1 MSPLDVARFSE
12 SLWENET
19 LTHLREEKRKRVAI
33 KVWWRDLQSCWECS
47 GTCYTHIQCQ
57 ATTIVAPTWWHT
69 TTWCCEVL
77 RKSMGKRNFDP
88 PEGRKTP
95 TPGSKSMVEGPTKVL
110 RVFRALLYTYTM
122 PNHHYTSTYMLAYHH
137 LKPRRS
143 PKACGKTKLWPTWG
157 KKNANAW
164 Q

>member
-1 MSPLDVARFSE
+1 MGKRNFDPPEGRKTPTPGSKSMVEGPTKVLRVFRALLYTYTMPNHHYTSTYM
-12 SLWENET
+12 LAYH
-19 LTHLREEKRKRVAI
+19 HLKP
-33 KVWWRDLQSCWECS
+33 D
-47 GTCYTHIQCQ
+47 
-57 ATTIVAPTWWHT
+57 
-69 TTWCCEVL
+69 VL
-77 RKSMGKRNFDP
+77 RKPVGKRNFDP

-143 PKACGKTKLWPTWG
+143 PKACGKTKL
-157 KKNANAW
+157 
-164 Q
+164 